1 MAQQSVLLLRLLAE
15 GLCLPVALLRPSLR
29 WRPGPGMPLQLY
41 VKVSGKEDVIV
52 ALELLEA
59 GWSLED
65 RTPDQL
71 DSLQVFTREVLELLS
86 LEDELLLAP
95 LREEFRMSLLILC
108 GEPLCNV
115 YGFCMSAQA
124 ASKAARISCGPQD
137 WQDPAMEAIDWPLI
151 EAMRCR

>member
-95 LREEFRMSLLILC
+95 LRE
-108 GEPLCNV
+108 
-115 YGFCMSAQA
+115 
-124 ASKAARISCGPQD
+124 D

-151 EAMRCR
+151 EAMRCRWDP